1 MRLLQ
6 VLVPQVEKI
15 CIDKSV
21 YFVFISIFYVFMYFF
36 LTVRSDPKDIKSCSI
51 REMSQLSLLPS
62 AGWENCSGYGLKA
75 WYG

>member
-1 MRLLQ
+1 
-6 VLVPQVEKI
+6 
-15 CIDKSV
+15 
-21 YFVFISIFYVFMYFF
+21 MYFF

>member
-21 YFVFISIFYVFMYFF
+21 YFVFMFMSVLYIFLYFN
-36 LTVRSDPKDIKSCSI
+36 LTLRS
-51 REMSQLSLLPS
+51 
-62 AGWENCSGYGLKA
+62 WENRENNCSKREKQVNSVSYPELDRKCVVA
-75 WYG
+75 LS